1 MLRPALVA
9 LMLGLLFGGITYR
22 FHNSFE
28 CAPAGD
34 LTWPLHGAQRLLEG
48 TNPYAQP
55 SPCDWALWYPLPA
68 LLVVMPLVSLPP
80 SLAAG
85 IFIGVST
92 ALLVYGIAR
101 HGQPWQLLILL
112 APQYIYAVLTVQWSP
127 LLLASAIL
135 GPVSAIAIMKPT
147 IGAALILARPHR
159 QGIGLALGILA
170 LSLVLSPT
178 WPLDWLHNVLNHRG
192 LHASPL
198 LQPAG
203 FLLPLALLRWTD
215 WRSRLLV
222 LMACVPQ
229 LSSYDSLPLYLIA
242 GSAPQLL
249 LQASIGWLVPL
260 GIIPDGWET
269 AARYLP
275 PLGFVLWPLVS
286 AKWPAVTGIGQRLFS
301 FARSKTHGARRSPTT
316 KQ

>member
-9 LMLGLLFGGITYR
+9 LMLGLFFGGISYR
-22 FHNSFE
+22 FHNNRACS
-28 CAPAGD
+28 PAGD
-34 LTWPLHGAQRLLEG
+34 LTWPLHGAQRLIKG
-48 TNPYAQP
+48 ANPYAHP
-55 SPCDWALWYPLPA
+55 SPCDMALWYPLPA

-101 HGQPWQLLILL
+101 HGQPWQLLMLL

-135 GPVSAIAIMKPT
+135 GQVSVIAIMKPT
-147 IGAALILARPHR
+147 IGAAIILARPHR
-159 QGIGLALGILA
+159 QGIGLALAILA
-170 LSLVLSPT
+170 LSLVLAPT

-192 LHASPL
+192 LHAAPL
-198 LQPAG
+198 LQPGG

-215 WRSRLLV
+215 WRARLLV
-222 LMACVPQ
+222 LMACMPQ
-229 LSSYDSLPLYLIA
+229 LSSYDSLPLYLVA
-242 GSAPQLL
+242 GSAPQVLI
-249 LQASIGWLVPL
+249 QASVGWLVFF
-260 GIIPDGWET
+260 GMIPSGWET

-275 PLGFVLWPLVS
+275 PLAFVLWPMVS
-286 AKWPAVTGIGQRLFS
+286 TKWSAAVGIDLLFFSVARYVRRRLQ
-301 FARSKTHGARRSPTT
+301 KW
-316 KQ
+316 